1 MTMNQQVVI
10 AGAGPVGLWLAAEL
24 RLAGITVTVLEPRPE
39 RDPNSKA
46 LTVHPRTIELL
57 ASRGLEQPF
66 LEEGLHIPSGHF
78 AVLDSRLDFGLLETD
93 FPFTLALLQSRTEE
107 LFEIQARA
115 AGADI
120 RRGHRVTGLTET
132 PDSVTVHIEGPD
144 GPYDEEALYVAGC
157 DGTRSTVR
165 TSAQI
170 PYPGDDFTVLGF
182 LGDVVLD
189 EPPPGVAFSRTG
201 IDGLLMIVALPGGL
215 HRIVGTV
222 PSDVRTDWPGDLTLE
237 ELRAN
242 VRQVTGTDFGLH
254 SPTWLSRYSNTS
266 RQAESYVK
274 GRVVLAGD
282 AAHQHMPA
290 GGVGLNV
297 GVQDATNLGWKL
309 AATIQGRA
317 PAGLLDT
324 YHDER
329 HPVGA
334 DLLEH
339 TAAQT
344 ALLSA
349 FTPDGQRLR
358 SLLSK
363 LVAEQPELSRT
374 LGERLSGLHVAYDA
388 PTADAHPLTG
398 RRAPNLTFTDGGD
411 TVFALL
417 RTGRYVLLDLR
428 GLRDD
433 RDDRGTS
440 LATAE
445 DGTLVGSLAGP
456 FVTRTGTLTGDHAPW
471 AHVSAALIRPDGH
484 VAWATEEDDPGKL
497 AAVTRGALDRAALTG
512 ADC

>member
-1 MTMNQQVVI
+1 MNQQVATSREVAMNQQVVI

-24 RLAGITVTVLEPRPE
+24 RLAGITVTVVEPRLEP
-39 RDPNSKA
+39 DPKSKA

-57 ASRGLEQPF
+57 ASRGLEKPF

-78 AVLDSRLDFGLLETD
+78 AVLDSRLDFGLLETGY
-93 FPFTLALLQSRTEE
+93 PFTLALLQCRTEE
-107 LFEIQARA
+107 LFEIHARA

-189 EPPPGVAFSRTG
+189 EPPPGAAFSKTG
-201 IDGLLMIVALPGGL
+201 IDGLVMIVALPGGL
-215 HRIVGTV
+215 HRVVGTV
-222 PSDVRTDWPGDLTLE
+222 PADVRTDWPGDLTLE

-254 SPTWLSRYSNTS
+254 SPTWLSRYGNTS
-266 RQAESYVK
+266 RLAERYVK

-309 AATIQGRA
+309 AATVQGRA

-339 TAAQT
+339 TRAQT
-344 ALLSA
+344 ALIAA

-358 SLLSK
+358 SLLSQ
-363 LVAEQPELSRT
+363 LVAEQPSLSRT
-374 LGERLSGLHVAYDA
+374 LAERLSGLHVAYDA

-398 RRAPNLTFTDGGD
+398 RRAPDLAFTDGGD

-417 RTGRYVLLDLR
+417 RTGHHVLLDLR
-428 GLRDD
+428 GPHDD
-433 RDDRGTS
+433 RATP

-445 DGTLVGSLAGP
+445 DGPLA
-456 FVTRTGTLTGDHAPW
+456 TRTGTLTGDHAPW
-471 AHVSAALIRPDGH
+471 AEVTAALIRPDGH
-484 VAWATEEDDPGKL
+484 VAWATEENDPGKL
-497 AAVTRGALDRAALTG
+497 TTATRDALDRAGLTG
-512 ADC
+512 ADR